1 MATFGNEQHEK
12 PLAGQ
17 DKFSVIEERLNSIS
31 HGLGAVLS
39 LVGMVVLLVLAS
51 LAAHV
56 DPWKIVSLSLYG
68 TTLILLYTASTLY
81 HGIPHRRW
89 KQRFQLLDHCAI
101 YLLIAG
107 TYTPFLLV
115 NMRGPTGWGLFTAVW
130 SLALVGIVSK
140 LLWPNRLAVLRVVI
154 YLLMGWMIVLA
165 SEEMAANL
173 SSTGIVLLASGGV
186 VYTLGVI
193 FYAVNAIPFN
203 HAIWHLFVIAG
214 SACHYAAIFST
225 VLPHATNA

>member
-1 MATFGNEQHEK
+1 MATFRDEQHEK
-12 PLAGQ
+12 PLAEG
-17 DKFSVIEERLNSIS
+17 KFSVIEERLNSIS

-39 LVGMVVLLVLAS
+39 LIGMVVLLVLAS

-115 NMRGPTGWGLFTAVW
+115 NMRGPTGWLLFAAVW
-130 SLALVGIVSK
+130 SLALVGIACK
-140 LLWPNRLAVLRVVI
+140 LLWPQRLAVLRVLI

-165 SEEMAANL
+165 SEEMAASL
-173 SSTGIVLLASGGV
+173 SSTGIVLLATGGV

-214 SACHYAAIFST
+214 SACHYAAIFSA